1 MSMWLSNQSSSV
13 ALLVIAGVRA
23 VQMGALSLARPA
35 TLRRAQTQVVR
46 LITVVAGH

>member
-1 MSMWLSNQSSSV
+1 MSAWLSNQSMSLSV
-13 ALLVIAGVRA
+13 AAHASWRA
-23 VQMGALSLARPA
+23 VHLRAATLVGPA